1 MLAPWGWLNGDAHL
15 PPPHGVS
22 TLNFQNSRP
31 HIQYPFFFFFN
42 IYETHYK
49 VYTNK
54 PRALL
59 MQQAL
64 YNEPKRARLLWEDG
78 MSVQTLGVFHF
89 KNKLSAPFS
98 PQPLDLHLPKSSLPH
113 FKQAVHTGTLDH
125 PWPATL
131 VDSHNVSSAL
141 LVDKGID
148 LSDPAKDLGNSK
160 TISPSTL
167 KIKYTSADA
176 CPEIV
181 GSS

>member
-31 HIQYPFFFFFN
+31 HIHYPFFFFFN
-42 IYETHYK
+42 IYETYYK

-89 KNKLSAPFS
+89 KNKLSAPFHHS
-98 PQPLDLHLPKSSLPH
+98 PWICTCPNHPSPILNRQCTQVHLTIPGQPLWQTVTMSVLHYLWTKAQTYQILQRIQETVRQFLPP
-113 FKQAVHTGTLDH
+113 
-125 PWPATL
+125 P
-131 VDSHNVSSAL
+131 
-141 LVDKGID
+141 
-148 LSDPAKDLGNSK
+148 
-160 TISPSTL
+160 
-167 KIKYTSADA
+167 
-176 CPEIV
+176 
-181 GSS
+181 